1 MMKWFPTL
9 EVEEINE
16 TNKKNRM
23 KELITIKFISKLDV
37 TKKREQVF
45 EANRSIKLNK
55 VENSKQR
62 LKIIL
67 LNY

>member
-1 MMKWFPTL
+1 MKWFPTL